1 MFTHDTDENFRLIDR
16 LINKYSSVQRIIA
29 SDCPKKEAEYQLK
42 LIKAK
47 LESMGIV
54 TTDLNLE

>member
-1 MFTHDTDENFRLIDR
+1 MPTNSELIDN
-16 LINKYSSVQRIIA
+16 LIDEYSSIQRIIA
-29 SDCPKKEAEYQLK
+29 ADNPKKEAEYQLK